1 MNLGNFRL
9 RPATLADEAAMYDVC
24 LKTGNS
30 GDDGT
35 HLFEDP
41 DVLGSIFVGPY
52 LHQEPDLAFV
62 LEDAQGVCGYLLGAL
77 DSRKFFAEYERSWLP
92 PLKAKHPEP
101 TGDPAQWTRTQ
112 KFYYEYYH
120 PDFFTPEPYAQYPS
134 HLHIDLL
141 PRAQGQGHG
150 RKMMDYLG
158 DELRRK
164 GSPGV
169 HLGTG
174 LKNERAIQFYRKLG
188 YQELCR
194 VEPHTIY
201 FGKILSG
208 TV

>member
-1 MNLGNFRL
+1 MSAGTFRL
-9 RPATLADEAAMYDVC
+9 RRAELTDEAAMYDVC
-24 LKTGNS
+24 LKTGDS

-35 HLFEDP
+35 HLYEDP

-52 LHQEPDLAFV
+52 LHLESELAFV

-77 DSRKFFAEYERSWLP
+77 DSRKFYATYERDWLP
-92 PLKAKHPEP
+92 ALRAKHPEP
-101 TGDPAQWTRTQ
+101 TGDPANWTRTQ
-112 KFYYEYYH
+112 KFYHEYYH
-120 PDFFTPEPYAQYPS
+120 PDTFMPEPYAQYPS

-141 PRAQGQGHG
+141 PRAQGQGQG

-158 DELRRK
+158 AELRRL

-174 LKNERAIQFYRKLG
+174 LKNQRAIHFYRKIG
-188 YQELCR
+188 FTELCR

-201 FGKILSG
+201 FGKILSD